1 MALYAFDGTG
11 QKDDQ
16 PELEDAG
23 DTNVARFFFAYRPS
37 DLHLPVDDRHNY
49 YQRGVGSAGL
59 FRKALGGITGFGGR
73 TFIRRALDKLKDN
86 IADGDT
92 DIDVVGFSRGAALA
106 LDFVNE
112 IAKGKAKLPD
122 GQVPTVR
129 FLGLWDSVPSF
140 GIPIS
145 PLNIGWD
152 LDLPPNVRR
161 CFHALALDER
171 RGNFNLH
178 RPKVTG
184 TDPGGR
190 LTEVWF
196 RGVHSDIGGSGSKED
211 PPRGL
216 ASIPL
221 NWMFVNAQ
229 ACGLQFD
236 PALVAANKAAARAQT
251 RMLDNFDPIE
261 TSFRKLRPGDVCHH
275 SVTSRDKCNNPAA
288 DFGLVGDTGELR
300 GTFGA
305 PIGDPHP

>member
-11 QKDDQ
+11 QKDDN
-16 PELEDAG
+16 PELENTD

-37 DLHLPVDDRHNY
+37 DLHLPVDDRHNH

-59 FRKALGGITGFGGR
+59 LRKGLGGITGFGGR
-73 TFIRRALDKLKDN
+73 TFIRRALHKLEDN
-86 IADGDT
+86 IERNDT
-92 DIDVVGFSRGAALA
+92 TIDVVGFSRGAALA

-112 IAKGKAKLPD
+112 IAKGKVKLAD
-122 GQVPTVR
+122 GTIPTVR
-129 FLGLWDSVPSF
+129 FLGIWDCVPSF

-152 LDLPPNVRR
+152 LDLPTNVTR

-171 RGNFNLH
+171 RGNFHLH
-178 RPKVTG
+178 RPKVLGQTQA
-184 TDPGGR
+184 GR

-196 RGVHSDIGGSGSKED
+196 RGVHSDIGGNGAKEV

-216 ASIPL
+216 ASIAL

-236 PALVAANKAAARAQT
+236 PALVAANKALAHATA
-251 RMLDNFDPIE
+251 RMLDNLDPIE
-261 TSFRKLRPGDVCHH
+261 TPFRKIRDTDVVHET
-275 SVTSRDKCNNPAA
+275 VTAREGCNNPLATCV
-288 DFGLVGDTGELR
+288 LVSDTGELR
-300 GTFGA
+300 GTFAA
-305 PIGDPHP
+305 PSA

>member
-11 QKDDQ
+11 QKDDN
-16 PELEDAG
+16 PELENTE
-23 DTNVARFFFAYRPS
+23 DTNVSRFFLAYRPA
-37 DLHLPVDDRHNY
+37 DGALPMDDRHNH

-59 FRKALGGITGFGGR
+59 LRKVLGGITGFGGR
-73 TFIRRALDKLKDN
+73 TFIRRALHKLEDN
-86 IADGDT
+86 IERNDT

-122 GQVPTVR
+122 GSIPTVR
-129 FLGLWDSVPSF
+129 FLGVWDCVPSF
-140 GIPIS
+140 GIPIA

-152 LDLPPNVRR
+152 LDLPSNVKV

-171 RGNFNLH
+171 RGNFHLH
-178 RPKVTG
+178 RPKVLG
-184 TDPGGR
+184 QPHAGR

-196 RGVHSDIGGSGSKED
+196 RGVHSDVGGNGAKEV

-229 ACGLQFD
+229 AAGLQFD
-236 PALVAANKAAARAQT
+236 PALVAANKALAHATAK
-251 RMLDNFDPIE
+251 MLDNVDPIE
-261 TSFRKLRPGDVCHH
+261 TSFRRLRDADLVHET
-275 SVTSRDKCNNPAA
+275 VTARDGCNNPMATSA
-288 DFGLVGDTGELR
+288 LVSDTGELR

-305 PIGDPHP
+305 RVA

>member
-11 QKDDQ
+11 QKDDN
-16 PELEDAG
+16 PEIENTE

-37 DLHLPVDDRHNY
+37 DLHLPIDDRHNH

-73 TFIRRALDKLKDN
+73 TFIRRALHKLEQN
-86 IADGDT
+86 IEHDDT
-92 DIDVVGFSRGAALA
+92 IIDVVGFSRGAALA

-112 IAKGKAKLPD
+112 IAKGEAKLPD
-122 GQVPTVR
+122 GSIPAVR
-129 FLGLWDSVPSF
+129 FLGIWDCVPSF

-152 LDLPPNVRR
+152 LDLPTNVNR

-171 RGNFNLH
+171 RGNFHLY
-178 RPKVTG
+178 RPKVLG
-184 TDPGGR
+184 QPQAGR

-196 RGVHSDIGGSGSKED
+196 RGVHSDIGGNGAREV

-216 ASIPL
+216 SSIAL

-236 PALVAANKAAARAQT
+236 PELVTANKALAHATAN
-251 RMLDNFDPIE
+251 MLDNLDPIE
-261 TSFRKLRPGDVCHH
+261 TSFRKLRSTDLVHET
-275 SVTSRDKCNNPAA
+275 VTAREKCNNPMATCA
-288 DFGLVGDTGELR
+288 LVSDTGEVR
-300 GTFGA
+300 GTFAA
-305 PIGDPHP
+305 PSA